1 MRFSLVAPLVAA
13 TVAAAGCNLDLTNP
27 NAPTEKE
34 VFGTREGIVALT
46 VGLQARYAAGMMDF
60 IFPGGLVTDELGAT
74 PAALA
79 SYKDLETAAPLV
91 NTADA
96 VELPWRSHYRTVKTA
111 NDLLVHAPNLQA
123 ALGDST
129 LSGIITVS
137 YLFKAMALGELVQ
150 QYKEIPIDTYNDPQP
165 TFVDRATAL
174 AYVLALLDS
183 AITQFRAVRPGS
195 EFNTTIRAGVS
206 GVPGL
211 DVRNTIFAMIARYQR
226 LAGNAAAAR
235 DAADS
240 VALTVI
246 SNMPFSDQA
255 INPIHDL
262 SNRAGYVK
270 PVDSLRLQ
278 AESADARIVYLVK
291 DTAITGNAQPLDR
304 FGQYVTNGAAIP
316 IYLPGEVMLIRAEAL
331 LDLADIAGART
342 AVNAVRTKC
351 GGAADQP
358 KACLP
363 ALADTLLDTD
373 PEIRAEI
380 YRQRRFELFATGMR
394 WEDARRE
401 GLVGVGSLA
410 HRCWLLYP
418 QSERNVNINVPA
430 DPEPAAS
437 PAFPATCF

>member
-1 MRFSLVAPLVAA
+1 MRNSSLAPLVA
-13 TVAAAGCNLDLTNP
+13 VAIVAGACNLDLTNP

-74 PAALA
+74 PAALP
-79 SYKDLETAAPLV
+79 SYKDVETGAPMV
-91 NTADA
+91 NTFDA

-111 NDLLVHAPNLQA
+111 NDLLVHAPDLQS

-129 LSGIITVS
+129 FSGIMTIG
-137 YLFKAMALGELVQ
+137 YLFKAMSLGELLQ
-150 QYKEIPIDTYNDPQP
+150 QYKEIPISTYNDPAP
-165 TFVDRATAL
+165 VFVNRTTGL

-183 AITQFRAVRPGS
+183 AITQYRAVRPGS
-195 EFNTTIRAGVS
+195 EFNTLIRASAPGL
-206 GVPGL
+206 PGL
-211 DVRNTIFAMIARYQR
+211 DVRNTIFAMTARYQR

-240 VALTVI
+240 VTPTVI
-246 SNMPFSDQA
+246 SSMPFSDQA

-278 AESADARIVYLVK
+278 AEATDGRIVYLVK
-291 DTAITGNAQPLDR
+291 DTAIAGNAQALDR
-304 FGQYVTNGAAIP
+304 FAQYVTNSAPIP
-316 IYLPGEVMLIRAEAL
+316 FYLPGEVMLIRAEAL
-331 LDLADIAGART
+331 LDLTDIPGART
-342 AVNAVRTKC
+342 AVNALRTKC

-358 KACLP
+358 KACLA
-363 ALADTLLDTD
+363 ALDDTLLDSD
-373 PEIRAEI
+373 AEIRAEI
-380 YRQRRFELFATGMR
+380 YRQRRFELFATGAR
-394 WEDARRE
+394 WEDARRQ

-418 QSERNVNINVPA
+418 QSERNVNLNVPA